1 MIFHFYYY
9 RLKILLKNR
18 SLILWTC
25 LLPLMIATMYYII
38 FYNVSEDKSM
48 INIPIAV
55 QKTEEGIRV
64 GDYLSSI
71 KNKEG
76 GSLYSVSYVT
86 NTDGET
92 LLQGDK
98 VHAFISYDRD
108 LIINSRQNKN
118 KNLLKTY
125 LDIYLEK
132 KVVWEELY
140 LKNNINSELTQD
152 NIKQDNTWK
161 YVNVIGDV
169 RTNGSKLVYFYAL
182 IGLTCMLGSS
192 WGFKE
197 MMDFYGEE
205 SIVGLKI
212 QISTMEKKRL
222 ILSNNAAI
230 LTVHFIS
237 LSLLL
242 LYLDV
247 VLNVISYRN
256 TSILYLIIFIGSFV
270 GINFG
275 AALYTLLHTN
285 KRVKKAV
292 LNIIILVGSIISGL
306 FYPKINYVII
316 KEIPMIHYLNPA
328 SLITNT
334 FYNLLYKGDY
344 LKVYVNLSV
353 LLSWGILFGFI
364 ALTSLRRRNYANI

>member
-55 QKTEEGIRV
+55 QKTEEGISV

-71 KNKEG
+71 KNSEG
-76 GSLYSVSYVT
+76 ISLYSVSYVT
-86 NTDGET
+86 DADGVI
-92 LLQGDK
+92 LLQEDK
-98 VHAFISYDRD
+98 VHAYITYDGD
-108 LIINSRQNKN
+108 LIINSGQNKN
-118 KNLLKTY
+118 KNILKTY
-125 LDIYLEK
+125 LDIYLER
-132 KVVWEELY
+132 KVIREEFY
-140 LKNNINSELTQD
+140 LKNNTNSELSQENVKQD
-152 NIKQDNTWK
+152 NILK
-161 YVNVIGDV
+161 YVNVIDV
-169 RTNGSKLVYFYAL
+169 KTNGSKLIYFYAL
-182 IGLTCMLGSS
+182 IGLACMLGSS

-205 SIVGLKI
+205 SVVGLKI
-212 QISTMEKKRL
+212 QISTLEKKRL
-222 ILSNNAAI
+222 ILTNNVAI

-242 LYLDV
+242 LYMDV
-247 VLNVISYRN
+247 VLNVINYRN
-256 TSILYLIIFIGSFV
+256 TSILYLIIFVGSFV

-292 LNIIILVGSIISGL
+292 LNIVILVGSIISGL
-306 FYPKINYVII
+306 FYPQINYVIM

-334 FYNLLYKGDY
+334 FYNLIYKGDY

-353 LLSWGILFGFI
+353 LLSWGILFEFI